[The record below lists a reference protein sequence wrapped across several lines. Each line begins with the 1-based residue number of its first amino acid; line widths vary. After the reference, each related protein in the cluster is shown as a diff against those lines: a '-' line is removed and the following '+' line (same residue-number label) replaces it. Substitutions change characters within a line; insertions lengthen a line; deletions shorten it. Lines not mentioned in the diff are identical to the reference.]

1 MSGVAYTDADLAAFR
16 RLASGEARDA
26 DHLLALWRTHTGRHL
41 GRGAVDALMRRMG
54 ITAHDVV
61 RAHGAG
67 GGDLAELQRAVR
79 ELKAQNRELEDRV
92 LSDERVRR
100 EIVGLKAADP
110 QPPEWLV
117 ETHRA
122 KKGPGAPCVLASDWH
137 YDEVVDPAQINGVNE
152 YNREIAN
159 ARIRQFVENTIDVL
173 TQHMVRPEYPGIVL
187 AMAGDM
193 VSGEIHPELAATNEA
208 SSLVSVSELFAKLS
222 WVVEQFAQ
230 AFGNVFVPCVTG
242 NHGRTTQKIWAKN
255 RAYTSL
261 DWLLYTF
268 LAKRF
273 EDDKRVKFQVSAGPD
288 LLFQVHATR
297 FLLTHGDR
305 LGRGG
310 DGLIGF
316 LGPVTRGDHKRRTR
330 NAAVDLPYDSLVAG
344 HFHQY
349 HPGPRA
355 IINGSLIGFSEFAWT
370 EGFAPEPPRQA
381 LWIVHPERGT
391 TCHWPIFCEKPKV
404 RRSASEWVSWSEA
417 A

>member
-1 MSGVAYTDADLAAFR
+1 MSGATYTDADMAAFR
-16 RLASGEARDA
+16 RFASGEARDV
-26 DHLLALWRTHTGRHL
+26 DHLVELWKAHTGRKL
-41 GRGAVDALMRRMG
+41 GRGAVDSIMRGLG
-54 ITAHDVV
+54 ISAHDVV
-61 RAHGAG
+61 RAHAAG
-67 GGDLAELQRAVR
+67 GGEAAELRQAVKQLRA
-79 ELKAQNRELEDRV
+79 EKRELEERV
-92 LSDERVRR
+92 LTDERVRR
-100 EIVGLKAADP
+100 EIVGLKESDS
-110 QPPEWLV
+110 QPPEWLI

-122 KKGPGAPCVLASDWH
+122 KKGPGAPCVFASDWH
-137 YDEVVDPAQINGVNE
+137 FDERVDPAQINGVNE

-159 ARIRQFVENTIDVL
+159 ARIRQFTESTIDVL
-173 TQHMVRPEYPGIVL
+173 TQHMVRPEYPGIVFAL
-187 AMAGDM
+187 GGDM
-193 VSGEIHPELAATNEA
+193 ISGEIHAELAATNEA
-208 SSLVSVSELFAKLS
+208 SSLVSVSELFGRLS
-222 WVVEQFAQ
+222 WVIEQFAQ
-230 AFGNVFVPCVTG
+230 AFGQVFVPCVTG

-273 EDDKRVKFQVSAGPD
+273 ESDKRVRFQVGAGPD
-288 LLFQVHATR
+288 LLFQVYGTR

-316 LGPVTRGDHKRRTR
+316 LGPVTRGTHKRQTR
-330 NAAVDLPYDSLVAG
+330 NAAVDLPFDTLVAG

-355 IINGSLIGFSEFAWT
+355 IMNGSLIGFSEFAWT

-381 LWIVHPERGT
+381 LWIVHPDRGVT
-391 TCHWPIFCEKPKV
+391 FHVPVFCEKPKA
-404 RRSASEWVSWSEA
+404 RRSSSEWVSWSEA